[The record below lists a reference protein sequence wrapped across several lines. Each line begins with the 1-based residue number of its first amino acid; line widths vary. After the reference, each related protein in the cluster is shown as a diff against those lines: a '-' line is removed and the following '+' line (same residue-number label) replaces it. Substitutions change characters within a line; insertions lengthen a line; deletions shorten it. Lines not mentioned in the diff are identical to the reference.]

1 MIGKKGTTSQGFIQ
15 DMRFKGK
22 ALPDGC
28 VCAQERVEMIER
40 QIQFTGDWTLT
51 LRNWQ
56 GVNFQG
62 KNYIWTD

>member
-1 MIGKKGTTSQGFIQ
+1 MTVLGVVLACILSIAK
-15 DMRFKGK
+15 
-22 ALPDGC
+22 PDGC

-40 QIQFTGDWTLT
+40 QIQFTGDWTLS

-62 KNYIWTD
+62 KIYIWTD